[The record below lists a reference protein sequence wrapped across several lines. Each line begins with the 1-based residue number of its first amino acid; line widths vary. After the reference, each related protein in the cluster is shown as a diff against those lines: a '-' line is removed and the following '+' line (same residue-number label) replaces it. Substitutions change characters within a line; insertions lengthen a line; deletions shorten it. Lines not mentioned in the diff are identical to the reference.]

1 VINASC
7 SSTDQDGRKRRGIV
21 RIHRKLR
28 EIARSL
34 TGGSEKEEEPPVI
47 RKIFQTKIRSLESER
62 AVQVPFM
69 QPPAFVPRYLI
80 EPNKEAIMQT
90 VRNIAARLGVA
101 GAIAAVSVIPASAF
115 EAYVG
120 PRHHHHYYDYYGGGN
135 GCRPGWTVQGG
146 VCKPYRYGPWDIYG
160 GRQSDWG
167 Y

>member
-1 VINASC
+1 
-7 SSTDQDGRKRRGIV
+7 
-21 RIHRKLR
+21 
-28 EIARSL
+28 
-34 TGGSEKEEEPPVI
+34 
-47 RKIFQTKIRSLESER
+47 
-62 AVQVPFM
+62 
-69 QPPAFVPRYLI
+69 
-80 EPNKEAIMQT
+80 MQT

-160 GRQSDWG
+160 GGRATGDINNMEAASAAFSFAPAASRYLSRSVAPRPLVQGSAKQCAG
-167 Y
+167 HIKCPRSARLESL